1 MSCSLKF
8 ILLIIILF
16 ICTQIYPQ
24 SDSSKT
30 DINLRG
36 YVDAFYA
43 YDFNQPEAVRQP
55 FLFHYNRH
63 NEVNIN
69 LALIRL
75 DLENAKYHGRVALHA
90 GTYPQDNYAAEPI
103 MYRAINEAYIG
114 FAANKKGN
122 VWIDAGIFGSHLGF
136 ESAIGVENPVLS
148 RSLSAESSPYFLS
161 GVKMTHE
168 LSDKWTY
175 SIILSNGWQ
184 RIQRVSGNSM
194 PSGGTQ
200 LIYQPSD
207 KVLINWSTFITTE
220 DPDTTRR
227 MMYFNDFY
235 VVLNWHKK
243 WQTILGI
250 DYGLIQQSKGSQALN
265 NWYTASFITQYR
277 INNNWASAFRIEYFK
292 DDHNI
297 IINTGSGNNFE
308 TLGVS
313 LNIDRKIHK
322 KVTWRTEF
330 RAFNSPQTNFVIRSN
345 TTSGNTMV
353 FGQRNFTLLTSLA
366 IKI

>member
-1 MSCSLKF
+1 MRHFGLFCLLF
-8 ILLIIILF
+8 ILF
-16 ICTQIYPQ
+16 NTSVAQQ
-24 SDSSKT
+24 DSSNT
-30 DINLRG
+30 NINFSG

-43 YDFNQPEAVRQP
+43 YDFNQPLEVRQP

-63 NEVNIN
+63 NGANLN

-75 DLENAKYHGRVALHA
+75 DIENVKYHGRLALHA

-103 MYRAINEAYIG
+103 MYRAINEAYVG

-122 VWIDAGIFGSHLGF
+122 LWIDAGIFGSHLGF

-161 GVKMTHE
+161 GAKMTHE
-168 LSDKWTY
+168 PSEKWAY
-175 SIILSNGWQ
+175 SLILSNGWQ
-184 RIQRVSGNSM
+184 RIQRVPGNSM

-200 LIYQPSD
+200 LTYQPSD

-220 DPDTTRR
+220 DPDTARR

-235 VVLNWHKK
+235 VVLNWHQK

-250 DYGLIQQSKGSQALN
+250 DYGLIQQSKGSQAMN
-265 NWYTASFITQYR
+265 NWYNASFITQYQ
-277 INNNWASAFRIEYFK
+277 INNNWSSALRVEYFK
-292 DDHNI
+292 DDQNV
-297 IINTGSGNNFE
+297 IINTGSGNGFE
-308 TLGVS
+308 ALGLS
-313 LNIDRKIHK
+313 LNIDRKIHQ

-330 RAFNSPQTNFVIRSN
+330 RTFISPEPNFEIRSN
-345 TTSGNTMV
+345 TISGNTVV
-353 FGQRNFTLLTSLA
+353 FSQQNMTLLTSLA